1 MNGSSLP
8 HRGARAGADTRR
20 PAPVDAP
27 RARGPKGTELV
38 RLRLPDRPGG
48 LAAVTEHL
56 ASHGVDVLRLEI
68 VDRGGGAAV
77 DDFLLAGPSVGAALA
92 TLGPRALVL
101 ARRPGTD
108 LRDPA
113 LAMAAACEWVS
124 RARTEVEA
132 HRQLVHAALGL
143 VFAEAGLLLLRRE
156 GGLYAVAASTSAD
169 FPTVVEASGA
179 PLVTSALFSGECLT
193 ADGRIPWGPDTLRA
207 LLPPGSLAIV
217 PGGSPPGLALVLA
230 RVDHAPFVTA
240 ELDRLAALTR
250 VAVATLG
257 LLG

>member
-8 HRGARAGADTRR
+8 HRGASAGADIRR

-101 ARRPGTD
+101 ARRPGID

-113 LAMAAACEWVS
+113 LAMAAACECGQLEPGRRS
-124 RARTEVEA
+124 RPTGSSSS
-132 HRQLVHAALGL
+132 AALGL
-143 VFAEAGLLLLRRE
+143 VFAEAGLLL
-156 GGLYAVAASTSAD
+156 
-169 FPTVVEASGA
+169 
-179 PLVTSALFSGECLT
+179 
-193 ADGRIPWGPDTLRA
+193 
-207 LLPPGSLAIV
+207 PP
-217 PGGSPPGLALVLA
+217 P
-230 RVDHAPFVTA
+230 
-240 ELDRLAALTR
+240 
-250 VAVATLG
+250 
-257 LLG
+257 